1 MTIKKIIKLTLIA
14 LTLTLTQFLNA
25 EMTKKC
31 DAKKIVSQ
39 SPYITHSI
47 DFFDMKE
54 CIVGA
59 SIYDKQV
66 PDSLPRTGK
75 VFVPDKKAVE
85 KLKPDFIF
93 SSDWTKKSTMAD
105 ITPLDAK
112 SFILHGFSS
121 MEEIENNLYTIGNVL
136 HVEDFQKKVQDFTKE
151 WRELAHSIN
160 AKNKKVLLM
169 SACSKD
175 PYSYG
180 RKTYLGDLFKEAG
193 FDVVDTSKQVKPFK
207 ITKEKNELDE
217 FIKKFKPDFIFGF
230 VPYTKGGSCSVL
242 ETNRKL
248 PIVYLDGDLFLHPA
262 PVIIEGLKEL
272 KSKENEW

>member
-1 MTIKKIIKLTLIA
+1 MIIKKIIKLTLI
-14 LTLTLTQFLNA
+14 TLTLTVYLDA
-25 EMTKKC
+25 DMSEKC
-31 DAKKIVSQ
+31 KNRRIISQ
-39 SPYITHSI
+39 SPYITYTL
-47 DFFDMKE
+47 DFFAMKE

-59 SIYDKQV
+59 SVYDQQV
-66 PDSLPRTGK
+66 RENLPRTGK
-75 VFVPDKKAVE
+75 VFEPDKEAVI

-93 SSDWTKKSTMAD
+93 SSDWTKPATMAE
-105 ITPLDAK
+105 ITPLNAK
-112 SFILHGFSS
+112 GFILHGFAS
-121 MEEIENNLYTIGNVL
+121 MTQVENNLYAIGNAL
-136 HVEDFQKKVQDFTKE
+136 KLPDFQVKVQNFSKA
-151 WRELAHSIN
+151 WREMAHSVD

-180 RKTYLGDLFKEAG
+180 RKTYLGELFLEAG
-193 FDVVDTSKQVKPFK
+193 FDVVDTSKQVRLFK

-217 FIKKFKPDFIFGF
+217 FIKEFKPDFIFGF

-242 ETNRKL
+242 ETNKKL